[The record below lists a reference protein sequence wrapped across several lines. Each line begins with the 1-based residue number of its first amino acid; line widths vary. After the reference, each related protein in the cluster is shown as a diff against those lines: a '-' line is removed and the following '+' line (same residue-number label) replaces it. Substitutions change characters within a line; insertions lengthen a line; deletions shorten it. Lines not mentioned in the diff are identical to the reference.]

1 MCRKLNEFIK
11 MKAIVDCNSF
21 YCSCEKV
28 FKPELNGRPIVV
40 LSNNDGCIISRNEEA
55 KLLGIEMAGPFYQA
69 RELIE
74 KNNVAVFSSN
84 YNLYGDMSQR
94 VMTVLKL
101 LAGANRVEVYSVD
114 ESFLDL
120 SHIPT
125 EILEQISVEIKT
137 TVEQWTGIPVSV
149 GIASTKVLC
158 KVANRFSKK
167 NNKGVMLL
175 DTDEKITA
183 ALKETMVE
191 DVWGVGRRSAV
202 KLKAQNI
209 ITAFDLKNV
218 NEEWARK
225 NLGGVVGVRLIKEL
239 HGMSC
244 IPMNGP
250 LKVKKMITTSR
261 MFGRKVATIEELREA
276 VASYISRA
284 AEKLRR
290 QYCVAGSIKVFVVT
304 ANNNPKEYAP
314 ESLILEAKL
323 PVSTSITPLFLQ
335 HALPLLDQLY
345 RAGSLYLKA
354 GIILSDLIP
363 ENSVQ
368 HNLFMEPDSKNQKK
382 LMQKMDSI
390 NFSMRNDVIKFASSG
405 ILRNWRMR
413 QDFISRRY
421 TSRWEELKEVI

>member
-1 MCRKLNEFIK
+1 

-40 LSNNDGCIISRNEEA
+40 LSNNDCCIISRNVEA
-55 KLLGIEMAGPFYQA
+55 KSLGIEMAGPYYQA
-69 RELIE
+69 RKLIE

-94 VMTVLKL
+94 VMAILKL
-101 LAGANRVEVYSVD
+101 LAGAERVEVYSVD

-125 EILEQISVEIKT
+125 ETLEEFSVEIKA

-158 KVANRFSKK
+158 KLANRFSKK
-167 NNKGVMLL
+167 NHKGVMLL

-191 DVWGVGRRSAV
+191 DVWGVGRRSV
-202 KLKAQNI
+202 IKLKAQNI

-239 HGMSC
+239 RGMPC
-244 IPMNGP
+244 IPMQDP

-261 MFGRKVATIEELREA
+261 MFGRKVATTEELREA

-290 QYCVAGSIKVFVVT
+290 QYCVAGIIKVFVVT

-314 ESLILEAKL
+314 ESLALEVKL
-323 PVSTSITPLFLQ
+323 PLSTSITPIFLQ
-335 HALPLLDQLY
+335 HALPLVDQLY
-345 RAGSLYLKA
+345 RPGKLYLKA
-354 GIILSDLIP
+354 GIILSDLVP

-368 HNLFMEPDSKNQKK
+368 HNLFMEPDSENQKK
-382 LMQKMDSI
+382 LMEKMDNI

>member
-1 MCRKLNEFIK
+1 
-11 MKAIVDCNSF
+11 MKAIVDCDSF

-28 FKPELNGRPIVV
+28 FKPELKGRPIVV
-40 LSNNDGCIISRNEEA
+40 LSNNDGCIISRNVEA
-55 KLLGIEMAGPFYQA
+55 KSLGIEMAGPYYQA

-94 VMTVLKL
+94 VMAVLKL
-101 LAGANRVEVYSVD
+101 LAGRDRIEVYSVD

-125 EILEQISVEIKT
+125 EKLEEFSVEIKA
-137 TVEQWTGIPVSV
+137 TVERWTGIPVSV
-149 GIASTKVLC
+149 GIASSKVLC
-158 KVANRFSKK
+158 KLANRFSKK
-167 NNKGVMLL
+167 NKGVMLL

-191 DVWGVGRRSAV
+191 YVWGVGRRLAI

-225 NLGGVVGVRLIKEL
+225 NLGGVVGLRLIKEL
-239 HGMSC
+239 RGIPC
-244 IPMNGP
+244 IPMHDP

-290 QYCVAGSIKVFVVT
+290 QYCVAGIIKVFVVT
-304 ANNNPKEYAP
+304 VNNNPKEYAP
-314 ESLILEAKL
+314 ESLALEVKL
-323 PVSTSITPLFLQ
+323 PVSTCITPIFLQ
-335 HALPLLDQLY
+335 HALPLVDQLY
-345 RAGSLYLKA
+345 RPGSMYLKA
-354 GIILSDLIP
+354 GIILSDLIS

-368 HNLFMEPDSKNQKK
+368 YNLFMEPDSENQKK
-382 LMQKMDSI
+382 IMEKMDNI

-413 QDFISRRY
+413 QDFISQRY
-421 TSRWEELKEVI
+421 TSRWEELKEVK